1 MPSQLER
8 LALFR
13 VWSMMVLL
21 YTSDHRKG
29 WRHILLHFLSCLTL
43 SLALGGA
50 LLLGLYFSL
59 NYSLVVCGVTSGCCS
74 LLLTAVLF
82 CSKRVRC
89 FSLLFLISCTMKQ
102 GRNLLLTAGTG
113 LVILWN
119 VQNTLRNLREV
130 SSSLV
135 CNLEKKRV
143 LLDVSP
149 INNYVN
155 LLRWVG
161 EKLNK
166 FIDFGV
172 VKYESS
178 FTVGHSVES
187 NDLTVKLQ
195 DAVLTLNTTTK
206 SAEVCIDLVMAVFQR
221 GVLVLGVTLVI
232 ITTTLFLRKYF
243 FNLKYQNTFI
253 TSRFIRYDDQQ
264 RAEGKPY
271 LLPLSPEEADQFR
284 SIPSARFT
292 RREGYTMLWFLVPV
306 LTHLPIWLLFISLDA
321 LLYWLILIINK
332 HLLELKPFSIN
343 LKMNLNEDN
352 SIVFIPLP
360 GGAIMKDFSYTFTL
374 FQEDCLPQPSL
385 LLSRSL
391 VPLSVILVVLLVL
404 DLLSAKMGQLKLLVS
419 EQFYNDNADQRVQQ
433 LHAKIS
439 HKRAK
444 TRPPTKRTALLRLL
458 KQKSFWFPLFFHTAK
473 ENDMRLT

>member
-119 VQNTLRNLREV
+119 VQNTLRWV
-130 SSSLV
+130 
-135 CNLEKKRV
+135 RV
-143 LLDVSP
+143 RGATVRVQIVPLGTKIS
-149 INNYVN
+149 
-155 LLRWVG
+155 
-161 EKLNK
+161 
-166 FIDFGV
+166 
-172 VKYESS
+172 KYC
-178 FTVGHSVES
+178 TCHVHSE
-187 NDLTVKLQ
+187 
-195 DAVLTLNTTTK
+195 

-321 LLYWLILIINK
+321 LTI
-332 HLLELKPFSIN
+332 H
-343 LKMNLNEDN
+343 
-352 SIVFIPLP
+352 IVFIPLP

-385 LLSRSL
+385 LLSRSVFGL
-391 VPLSVILVVLLVL
+391 PVIY
-404 DLLSAKMGQLKLLVS
+404 VS
-419 EQFYNDNADQRVQQ
+419 
-433 LHAKIS
+433 
-439 HKRAK
+439 
-444 TRPPTKRTALLRLL
+444 
-458 KQKSFWFPLFFHTAK
+458 
-473 ENDMRLT
+473 

>member
-59 NYSLVVCGVTSGCCS
+59 NYRLVVCGVTSGCCS

-119 VQNTLRNLREV
+119 VQNTL
-130 SSSLV
+130 SLV
-135 CNLEKKRV
+135 CNMEKKRV

-195 DAVLTLNTTTK
+195 DAVRTLNTTEK

-221 GVLVLGVTLVI
+221 GVPVLGVTLVI

-243 FNLKYQNTFI
+243 CNLKYQNTFI

-306 LTHLPIWLLFISLDA
+306 LTHLPTWLLFISLDMFDFNRM
-321 LLYWLILIINK
+321 IE
-332 HLLELKPFSIN
+332 HLGNTLMRYSSRDGLKPNLIPAPTLTLMLAKLGQRLASISFY
-343 LKMNLNEDN
+343 LFPIHQEDN

-360 GGAIMKDFSYTFTL
+360 GRVIMEDFSYTFTL

-385 LLSRSL
+385 LLSRSVFGL
-391 VPLSVILVVLLVL
+391 PVIY
-404 DLLSAKMGQLKLLVS
+404 VS
-419 EQFYNDNADQRVQQ
+419 
-433 LHAKIS
+433 
-439 HKRAK
+439 
-444 TRPPTKRTALLRLL
+444 
-458 KQKSFWFPLFFHTAK
+458 
-473 ENDMRLT
+473 